1 MRTSFVKREN
11 VPVEWLVVDA
21 AGMTLGRL
29 SSRIAYALMGKGK
42 PGFSRQ
48 TDIGDHV
55 VVVNAEKVRLT
66 GSKAETKTYF
76 RFSGYPGGAKF
87 TSYKELIQKEPEE
100 VLMHAVKGM
109 LPHNRLGRKMAKKL
123 HVYRGPG
130 HPHSAQ
136 NPRAWAPGKL
146 T

>member
-1 MRTSFVKREN
+1 MRTTFVKREDF
-11 VPVEWLVVDA
+11 PAEWLVVDA

-29 SSRIAYALMGKGK
+29 SSRIAYVLMGKGK
-42 PGFSRQ
+42 PGYSQQ

-55 VVVNAEKVRLT
+55 VVINAEKVHLT

-87 TSYKELIQKEPEE
+87 TSFKELIEKDPEE

-109 LPHNRLGRKMAKKL
+109 LPHSRLGRKIFKKL
-123 HVYRGPG
+123 HVYRGAS

-136 NPRAWAPGKL
+136 KPRVWSPGKL
-146 T
+146 M